1 MKKKSALIA
10 VVAALGILVSVGG
23 SMAFFTDTETA
34 TNTVTLGNVNI
45 TVDEQATE
53 GILKEA
59 SKKGQISYAWNEEA
73 DGTWTYGNVVPKDT
87 IHKIADILNDG
98 KNSAY
103 VRVKIETTV
112 TNANG
117 EPMSTEGI
125 RYMYRQPDDSY
136 TDRAFSDDD
145 YYYHDKILLDPESA
159 KVAANDKDYFRFLDQ
174 VLIPAWGNE
183 YAGATISIKIVA
195 EAIQSDH
202 VDVGNATGAEA
213 TKKAFESV
221 TADQIVKYNK

>member
-45 TVDEQATE
+45 TVDEEPTK
-53 GILKEA
+53 GILQEA
-59 SKKGQISYAWNEEA
+59 SEDGQISYTWNEEA
-73 DGTWTYGNVVPKDT
+73 DGTWTYGNVVSKDT

-112 TNANG
+112 MNANG
-117 EPMSTEGI
+117 DPMSTEGI
-125 RYMYRQPDDSY
+125 RYMHRQPDDSY
-136 TDRAFSDDD
+136 TDRAFSDDG
-145 YYYHDKILLDPESA
+145 YYYHDRVLLDSSSA
-159 KVAANDKDYFRFLDQ
+159 VANEDCFRFLDQ

-202 VDVGNATGAEA
+202 VEVGAATGAEA
-213 TKKAFESV
+213 TKAAFATV

>member
-45 TVDEQATE
+45 TVDEEPTK
-53 GILKEA
+53 GILQEA
-59 SKKGQISYAWNEEA
+59 SEDGQISYTWNEEA

-136 TDRAFSDDD
+136 TDRAFSDDG
-145 YYYHDKILLDPESA
+145 YYYHDRVLLDSSSA
-159 KVAANDKDYFRFLDQ
+159 VANEDCFRFLDQ

-202 VDVGNATGAEA
+202 VEVGAATGAEA
-213 TKKAFESV
+213 TKAAFATV